1 MDKEDDVEVTLY
13 YLIDPITNDVRYI
26 GRTKNTLNRRLNG
39 HLSKAR
45 KGNKSHK
52 NDWIRSILSK
62 GLKPKIAE
70 IKKVSGWRG
79 SHIRFN
85 SHNDCLKFLGKTSSS
100 YIHTYLNKDIIC
112 QNKYKIKSTN
122 E

>member
-26 GRTKNTLNRRLNG
+26 GRTKNTLSRRLNG

-70 IKKVSGWRG
+70 IKKVSGWRC
-79 SHIRFN
+79 SYLEEIKLIEEH
-85 SHNDCLKFLGKTSSS
+85 LKEGYDLVNHYDRGIGHLRNVLYT
-100 YIHTYLNKDIIC
+100 I
-112 QNKYKIKSTN
+112 
-122 E
+122 

>member
-1 MDKEDDVEVTLY
+1 MNKEDDVEVTLY

-26 GRTKNTLNRRLNG
+26 GRTKNTLSRRLNG

-52 NDWIRSILSK
+52 
-62 GLKPKIAE
+62 
-70 IKKVSGWRG
+70 
-79 SHIRFN
+79 
-85 SHNDCLKFLGKTSSS
+85 NDCLKFLGKTSSS